1 MKLVFKLLV
10 LVLPMSLIAQ
20 DFSENWTEFYS
31 YYNIKDVSNGNNKI
45 YAAAE
50 NAILIYDIP
59 TNSVRTVSSVNGLSG
74 ELITAIHYSETY
86 ESLIIGY
93 ENGLIEVI
101 NDKMGKPNM
110 NIYGNSLKIISK
122 LLKKKNFNIYLT
134 LSDDNPFATATVI
147 LTSK

>member
-31 YYNIKDVSNGNNKI
+31 YYNIKDVSDGNNKI

-59 TNSVRTVSSVNGLSG
+59 TDSVSTVSSVNGLSG
-74 ELITAIHYSETY
+74 ELITC
-86 ESLIIGY
+86 
-93 ENGLIEVI
+93 
-101 NDKMGKPNM
+101 
-110 NIYGNSLKIISK
+110 
-122 LLKKKNFNIYLT
+122 LLY
-134 LSDDNPFATATVI
+134 
-147 LTSK
+147 TSPSPRDRG